1 MLLLHDND
9 VMKSA
14 AGIHKCDLVVH
25 KKMKINGV
33 IAEVNMAAHYLSFG
47 MTSFSQP

>member
-9 VMKSA
+9 VMKS

-33 IAEVNMAAHYLSFG
+33 ITEVNMAAHYLSFG